1 MQVEKWCLKMVRL
14 TENDIKEFQEIYRQ
28 EFGKEISYQD
38 AYDGAQKLIRMVQIL
53 MEPDE

>member
-1 MQVEKWCLKMVRL
+1 ML